1 MSWLQES
8 TGGLL
13 LLCAAAIAVLLA
25 LIIVVK
31 LEPFIALLIAGFA
44 LALAAGLPVS
54 KIVGTALKASDSV
67 LETGF
72 GGILGHIAVIV
83 GLGTVLG
90 AILERSGGADVLV
103 EKLTGV
109 FGERGAPIAMGLAG
123 LIFGIPVF
131 FDIGIFVLAPLVYVA
146 ALRGGR
152 SLALYALPMLAGLS
166 MTHAFL
172 PPHPGP
178 TAAAGLLGV
187 SLGWVILIGVI
198 CGLPAFAAAGIAWP
212 YWIGP
217 RIRVEVP
224 AEVVEAEAKQP
235 VTVGGGSSL
244 DAEASSTGGSV
255 GGGSTTGGSGGGV
268 ATAERPS
275 GGVGDSAD
283 GVGDGTGVDRDDDLD
298 GGSAAGRP
306 AEDSPAPSATVA
318 GRRPV
323 GLGTVLGIIL
333 VPLVLILGATFGTVW
348 LDPSTFLQVLTF
360 LGNPAVALTIAVLLA
375 FWLLGVRRGSTVA
388 ELSEVTANS
397 LRPVGMILLVVG
409 AGAFFGKVISS
420 TGVGDAL
427 AGTLSDAGLPIIVL
441 AYLIS
446 CALRLAQGS
455 ATVALVTTGGIIA
468 PLVQN
473 EGYSPAQ
480 LATLVIAISAGSII
494 ASHVNDGGF
503 WIISRYFNMSVK
515 QTLAT
520 WTVLE
525 TILSIVGFVMT
536 LIVWALL

>member
-1 MSWLQES
+1 MSWLQDS

-31 LEPFIALLIAGFA
+31 LEPFIALLIAGFS

-54 KIVGTALKASDSV
+54 QIVGTALKASDSV

-90 AILERSGGADVLV
+90 GILERSGGADVLV
-103 EKLTGV
+103 EKLTGR
-109 FGERGAPIAMGLAG
+109 FGERGAPVAMGLAG

-217 RIRVEVP
+217 RVRVEVP
-224 AEVVEAEAKQP
+224 AEVAEAEAQP
-235 VTVGGGSSL
+235 VTV
-244 DAEASSTGGSV
+244 
-255 GGGSTTGGSGGGV
+255 GGGV
-268 ATAERPS
+268 ATAERPT
-275 GGVGDSAD
+275 GGAGDPVDDDAD
-283 GVGDGTGVDRDDDLD
+283 GPGDAPAGPAP
-298 GGSAAGRP
+298 AAGAAVP
-306 AEDSPAPSATVA
+306 
-318 GRRPV
+318 RPV
-323 GLGTVLGIIL
+323 ALGTVLAIIL

-348 LDPSTFLQVLTF
+348 LEKSTLLAVLTF

-388 ELSEVTANS
+388 ELSEVTAAS

-455 ATVALVTTGGIIA
+455 ATVALVTTGGIVA
-468 PLVQN
+468 PLVEN

-525 TILSIVGFVMT
+525 TILSVVGFVMT